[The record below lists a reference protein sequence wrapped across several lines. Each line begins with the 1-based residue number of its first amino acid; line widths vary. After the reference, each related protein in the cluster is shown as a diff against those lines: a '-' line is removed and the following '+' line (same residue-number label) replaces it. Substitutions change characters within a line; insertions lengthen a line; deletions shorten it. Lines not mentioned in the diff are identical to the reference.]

1 MGQPFPRR
9 LWGDAYALSDLLE
22 QAGGGHDY
30 AVRDFA
36 LLTIAAQLTEKFPG
50 QLVFKGGFVLRHVH
64 QVERF
69 SEDVD
74 ATRHNPAK
82 HRLDAAE
89 VADAIRDASAGDI
102 IRFAPQQPA
111 IDSARSLDFDQVLV
125 TGSLMQDTQ
134 VQVEISYRE
143 EVVDPPM
150 TELVG
155 APYYENFAIQAMS
168 PVEMAA
174 EKMRTLAQRVKVTDL
189 ADLAELLVRDDV
201 LDSELARLAQHKFQ
215 LVSAGVANREMRILE
230 HLREMTADYDA
241 TVRIFY
247 PAARS
252 YAESFS
258 IVWPRIKRLIP

>member
-9 LWGDAYALSDLLE
+9 LWGDAFALGDLLE

-36 LLTIAAQLTEKFPG
+36 LLTIAARLTERFPN

-64 QVERF
+64 QIERF

-74 ATRHNPAK
+74 STRHNPAK
-82 HRLDAAE
+82 HRLDATE
-89 VADAIRDASAGDI
+89 VADAIRDASSGDI
-102 IRFAPQQPA
+102 IRFVPQLPA
-111 IDSARSLDFDQVLV
+111 TDSGRSLDFDEVLV
-125 TGSLMQDTQ
+125 SGALMQQTQ

-150 TELVG
+150 TEFVG
-155 APYYENFAIQAMS
+155 APYYEGFPILAMS

-201 LDSELARLAQHKFQ
+201 GDNELARLAQRKFQ
-215 LVSAGVANREMRILE
+215 LVRAGVANRENRIHENLC
-230 HLREMTADYDA
+230 EMAVDYEA
-241 TVRIFY
+241 SVHIFY

-258 IVWPRIKRLIP
+258 IVWPRIKKLIP